1 MQKKADEILIH
12 HEISKKIAKELDIT
26 YQTVLM
32 AKKYINNSKVAEKI
46 RLLCKVALLEEAKK
60 IKIEI
65 KEDQKLEIEINEYLD
80 NIKCKM
86 DV

>member
-12 HEISKKIAKELDIT
+12 HEISKKIAKELEVT

-46 RLLCKVALLEEAKK
+46 RLRCKIALLKEAEK
-60 IKIEI
+60 IKIDL
-65 KEDQKLEIEINEYLD
+65 KEDQKLKTEINQYVD
-80 NIKCKM
+80 CIKCKI